1 MKIEPKG
8 EKKSMFLLFFVLLL
22 DKWMDDDDQ
31 IKLKH
36 LLNSY
41 EIETEKLKHKHR
53 PFDHS
58 QIYEKKN
65 KK

>member
-1 MKIEPKG
+1 
-8 EKKSMFLLFFVLLL
+8 MFLLFFVLLL